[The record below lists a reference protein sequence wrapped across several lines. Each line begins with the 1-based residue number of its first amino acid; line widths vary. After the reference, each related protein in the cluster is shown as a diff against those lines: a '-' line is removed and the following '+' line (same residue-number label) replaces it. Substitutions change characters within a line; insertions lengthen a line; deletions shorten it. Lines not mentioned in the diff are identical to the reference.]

1 MNQLVVVLVGLKNG
15 SEEGDRN
22 SGRVDDVNLLKIE
35 SRDKEVLLQ
44 LIEATDAIFP
54 NFLITKYKTA
64 YIIIS

>member
-1 MNQLVVVLVGLKNG
+1 MNQLVVVLVGLENG
-15 SEEGDRN
+15 SGEGDRN

-35 SRDKEVLLQ
+35 SRDEEVLQ

-54 NFLITKYKTA
+54 IFLITKYKTA

>member
-1 MNQLVVVLVGLKNG
+1 MNQLVVVLVELKNG

-22 SGRVDDVNLLKIE
+22 RGRVDDVNLLKIE
-35 SRDKEVLLQ
+35 SRDKEVLP

>member
-22 SGRVDDVNLLKIE
+22 RGRVDDVNLLKIE
-35 SRDKEVLLQ
+35 SRDKEVLQ

>member
-1 MNQLVVVLVGLKNG
+1 MNQLVVVLVELKNG

-22 SGRVDDVNLLKIE
+22 RGRVDDVNLLKIE
-35 SRDKEVLLQ
+35 SRDKEVLQ

>member
-1 MNQLVVVLVGLKNG
+1 MNQLVVVLVELKNG

-22 SGRVDDVNLLKIE
+22 RGRVDDVNLLKIE
-35 SRDKEVLLQ
+35 SRDKEVLQ
-44 LIEATDAIFP
+44 LIEATAAIFP

>member
-1 MNQLVVVLVGLKNG
+1 MNQLVVVLVELKNG

-22 SGRVDDVNLLKIE
+22 RGRVDDVNLLKIE

-54 NFLITKYKTA
+54 NFLIDK
-64 YIIIS
+64 IQNSLHNN

>member
-1 MNQLVVVLVGLKNG
+1 MNQLVVVLVGLENG

-22 SGRVDDVNLLKIE
+22 RGRVDDVNLLKIE
-35 SRDKEVLLQ
+35 SRDKEVLQ